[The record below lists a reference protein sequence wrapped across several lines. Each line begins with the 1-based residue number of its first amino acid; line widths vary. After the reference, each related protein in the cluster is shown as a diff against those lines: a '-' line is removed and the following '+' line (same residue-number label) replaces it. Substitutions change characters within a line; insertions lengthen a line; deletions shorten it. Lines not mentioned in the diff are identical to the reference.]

1 MLSFLGWTFV
11 NAASCVAKVGTGK
24 MILGT
29 MMVTL
34 KIIDTINPSAFPT
47 HDKSNLRGKRKTN

>member
-1 MLSFLGWTFV
+1 
-11 NAASCVAKVGTGK
+11 

-34 KIIDTINPSAFPT
+34 KIIDTINPSALPT
-47 HDKSNLRGKRKTN
+47 HDKSN